1 VWLDRSGKET
11 PLLDEVA
18 DYRDTAFSPDGTRV
32 AYDMSDSVNSTR
44 GDVWIRDVARGVSSR
59 FTFDAAAEINPI
71 WSPDGRR
78 IGYTSR
84 AKGPGD
90 LMIKDASGTR
100 EAEPLLVTAGEEKYI
115 SDWSR
120 DGKYVLYA
128 VRGEGHEGWDIF
140 ALPLEG
146 ERKPIPIV
154 KTSFQETWPTFSP
167 DGKYM
172 AYQSNE
178 SGRMEIYVHEFPEA
192 RTKWQVS
199 TGGGTQA
206 HWRAD
211 GKELFYRAGTSLM
224 AVPVAT
230 DSTFTIGSPVRLFET
245 RFAAVTVRGHY
256 RAWPDGQRFLVL
268 APLARDLERPAAVVL
283 NWPST
288 LPPATR

>member
-1 VWLDRSGKET
+1 
-11 PLLDEVA
+11 
-18 DYRDTAFSPDGTRV
+18 
-32 AYDMSDSVNSTR
+32 M
-44 GDVWIRDVARGVSSR
+44 
-59 FTFDAAAEINPI
+59 
-71 WSPDGRR
+71 
-78 IGYTSR
+78 
-84 AKGPGD
+84 
-90 LMIKDASGTR
+90 
-100 EAEPLLVTAGEEKYI
+100 
-115 SDWSR
+115 
-120 DGKYVLYA
+120 
-128 VRGEGHEGWDIF
+128 
-140 ALPLEG
+140 
-146 ERKPIPIV
+146 
-154 KTSFQETWPTFSP
+154 KTSFQEIWATFSP

-199 TGGGTQA
+199 TGGGTQP

-211 GKELFYRAGTSLM
+211 GKELFYRDGRSLM

-283 NWPST
+283 NWLST
-288 LPPATR
+288 LPAATR

>member
-1 VWLDRSGKET
+1 
-11 PLLDEVA
+11 
-18 DYRDTAFSPDGTRV
+18 
-32 AYDMSDSVNSTR
+32 M
-44 GDVWIRDVARGVSSR
+44 
-59 FTFDAAAEINPI
+59 
-71 WSPDGRR
+71 
-78 IGYTSR
+78 
-84 AKGPGD
+84 
-90 LMIKDASGTR
+90 
-100 EAEPLLVTAGEEKYI
+100 
-115 SDWSR
+115 
-120 DGKYVLYA
+120 YA

-154 KTSFQETWPTFSP
+154 KTSFQEIWPTFSP

-268 APLARDLERPAAVVL
+268 EPLARDLERPAAVVL
-283 NWPST
+283 NWMST
-288 LPPATR
+288 LPVATR